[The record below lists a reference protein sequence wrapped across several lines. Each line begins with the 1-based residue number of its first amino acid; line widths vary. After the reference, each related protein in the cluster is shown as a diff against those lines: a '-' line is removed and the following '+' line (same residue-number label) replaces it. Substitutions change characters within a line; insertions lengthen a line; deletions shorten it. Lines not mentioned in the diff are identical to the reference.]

1 MIFTENMNEE
11 QKASFKREVIDY
23 IKKHLPEINKSVTQG
38 GIKGFALAALTHYD
52 KSAIQ
57 HKKKNL
63 NLSTNQ
69 KSEFYKIAE
78 KFYLEDE
85 S

>member
-1 MIFTENMNEE
+1 MNEE
-11 QKASFKREVIDY
+11 QKESFKREVINY
-23 IKKHLPEINKSVTQG
+23 IKKHLPEIKKSVMQG

-52 KSAIQ
+52 KSTIQ
-57 HKKKNL
+57 YKKKDL
-63 NLSTNQ
+63 NLSTDQ
-69 KSEFYKIAE
+69 KREFYKIAE